1 MKKILVSLALVSGVM
16 ASPAALAVNHTV
28 SMGYAHAQLQD
39 VGNLNGFTLQYR
51 YEWDTP
57 WSVIGALSYMQGHD
71 NKSYQDAWGDTYKT
85 DINAKYTSLLLGPA
99 YRINNYVSV
108 YGLLGAAYTKMD
120 GSYEWRNS
128 VGADATDGHLSITSS
143 THTVKL
149 AYAAGV
155 VINPIN
161 SLSINMGYEGS
172 RTDLYGKNKTING
185 LMVGIGWRF

>member
-1 MKKILVSLALVSGVM
+1 MSGVM
-16 ASPAALAVNHTV
+16 ASPAALAAEQTA
-28 SMGYAHAQLQD
+28 SIGYAHAQLQD

-51 YEWDTP
+51 YEWDTL
-57 WSVIGALSYMQGHD
+57 WSVIGGLSYMQGS
-71 NKSYQDAWGDTYKT
+71 NNNAYQDAWGDTYKT

-99 YRINNYVSV
+99 YRINDYVSV

-128 VGADATDGHLSITSS
+128 VGADTPNGHLSITSS
-143 THTVKL
+143 SQAVKL

-161 SLSINMGYEGS
+161 TLSINIGYEGS
-172 RTDLYGKNKTING
+172 QADLYGGNKTING
-185 LMVGIGWRF
+185 FTVGIGWRF